1 MKALPIDKLLPD
13 IRRHL
18 LSHTALVIQ
27 AAPGAGK
34 TTRVPLALLQEPWL
48 QGRKLVMLEPRRL
61 AARTAAR
68 YMAMERGEAPGATIG
83 YRVRMDSRVS
93 GATRIEIV
101 TEGVLTRFIQDDPS
115 LSSYGA
121 VIFDEFHERSL
132 QADLALALCL
142 ESRAALRPDL
152 RLVVMSATL
161 DTGPV
166 ADLLGGAPVLTS
178 SGREYPVETRYVP
191 PPAQGHISAQALP
204 VIERALAEEQGNLLV
219 FLPGVGEIRRAQA
232 ALVERALAHV
242 RIAPLYGDLD
252 AAAQDQAIAP
262 PTAGQR
268 KVVLAT
274 SIAETSLTIEG
285 IRVVIDA
292 GRMRVPRFDPVSGMT
307 RLETVRVS
315 RASADQRRGRAGRL
329 EPGVCYRLWRE
340 SEQERLAPANTPE
353 ILSADLA
360 ELVLELARWGATEPG
375 SLKWLDAPPTAAWNQ
390 ARELLQGLAAVDG
403 EGRITS
409 HGRELL
415 ALPLHPRLGHMLLK
429 GKGLDWGALACDV
442 AALLSERDPL
452 HRAGTETHADLHA
465 RLQLLKSRNTDAQR
479 RTRGLREVAAQL
491 RRSLGLQAEDEE
503 AGDEGVLVALA
514 YPDRIAQRRAGGA
527 PRYLLA
533 NGRGA
538 LLAEGDLLGKAD
550 WLAVAQ
556 VGSEIREAK
565 IFLAAT
571 LRQNDVQ
578 EHFADLI
585 VESEFVIWDDA
596 AGAVQARRQRRLGAL
611 VLDDAP
617 AQNASPQTITQ
628 ALLAGIRQRG
638 LACLPWTPAL
648 RNLQARLLFL
658 RRFLGLEWPDVSD
671 AALLANLDAWLA
683 PYLAGMSRIS
693 HLERLPLDEALM
705 APLDYRQ
712 RRSLDEFAPL
722 HIPVPSGSNIR
733 VDYTEGDIPVLRVKL
748 QELFGLRDTPRL
760 AGGKLPVMLHLLSPA
775 QRPVQVTQ
783 DLAGFWQRTW
793 PEVKKELKGRY
804 PKHNWPDDPMT
815 APASRGARRRR

>member
-1 MKALPIDKLLPD
+1 MKALPIDELLPD
-13 IRRHL
+13 IRQQL

-34 TTRVPLALLQEPWL
+34 TTRVPPALLGESWL
-48 QGRKLVMLEPRRL
+48 QGRKLLMLEPRRL

-68 YMAMERGEAPGATIG
+68 YIALERGEAPGATIG

-93 GATRIEIV
+93 AATRIEIV
-101 TEGVLTRFIQDDPS
+101 TEGVLTRLIQDDPS
-115 LSSYGA
+115 LSAYGA

-166 ADLLGGAPVLTS
+166 ADLLGSAPVLTS

-191 PPAQGHISAQALP
+191 PPAQAHISAQALP
-204 VIERALAEEQGNLLV
+204 VIEKALAEERGNVLV
-219 FLPGVGEIRRAQA
+219 FLPGVGEIRRVQA
-232 ALVERALAHV
+232 ALVERVPADV
-242 RIAPLYGDLD
+242 RVAPLYGDLD

-274 SIAETSLTIEG
+274 AIAETSLTIEG

-340 SEQERLAPANTPE
+340 SEQERLAAANTPE

-360 ELVLELARWGATEPG
+360 ELVLELARWGATDPG
-375 SLKWLDAPPTAAWNQ
+375 KLKWLDAPPTAAWNQ
-390 ARELLQGLAAVDG
+390 ARELLQELMALDA
-403 EGRITS
+403 EGRITN

-415 ALPLHPRLGHMLLK
+415 TLPLHPRLGHMLLR
-429 GKGLDWGALACDV
+429 GKALGWGAIACDV

-452 HRAGTETHADLHA
+452 YRAGTETHADLHA
-465 RLQLLKSRNTDAQR
+465 RLQLLKSGNPDSQR
-479 RTRGLREVAAQL
+479 RTRGLRDVAAQL
-491 RRSLGLQAEDEE
+491 RRSLGLPAEDEE

-538 LLAEGDLLGKAD
+538 LLAEGDPLGKAD
-550 WLAVAQ
+550 WLSVAQ

-565 IFLAAT
+565 IFLAAR
-571 LRQNDVQ
+571 LRQTDVQ
-578 EHFADLI
+578 KHFANLI

-596 AGAVQARRQRRLGAL
+596 AGAVLARRQRRLGAL

-617 AQNASPQTITQ
+617 AQNASPQAISQ

-658 RRFLGLEWPDVSD
+658 RRILGPEWPDVSD
-671 AALLANLDAWLA
+671 VALFANLDAWLA

-693 HLERLPLDEALM
+693 HLEGLALDEALL

-712 RRSLDEFAPL
+712 RRALDEFAPT

-748 QELFGLRDTPRL
+748 QELFGMRDTPRL

-793 PEVKKELKGRY
+793 PEVRKELKGRY
-804 PKHNWPDDPMT
+804 PKHNWPDDPTT
-815 APASRGARRRR
+815 AQASRGARRRR